1 MEGERER
8 EEERETRWKMKR
20 VHREGVS
27 EGVKRPTE
35 IVGSSESQRR
45 DGFAGGGSKRR

>member
-1 MEGERER
+1 MED
-8 EEERETRWKMKR
+8 EESTQR
-20 VHREGVS
+20 GS

-45 DGFAGGGSKRR
+45 DGFGGRGSKRW

>member
-1 MEGERER
+1 
-8 EEERETRWKMKR
+8 MKR
-20 VHREGVS
+20 VHREGVG
-27 EGVKRPTE
+27 EGAKRPTE